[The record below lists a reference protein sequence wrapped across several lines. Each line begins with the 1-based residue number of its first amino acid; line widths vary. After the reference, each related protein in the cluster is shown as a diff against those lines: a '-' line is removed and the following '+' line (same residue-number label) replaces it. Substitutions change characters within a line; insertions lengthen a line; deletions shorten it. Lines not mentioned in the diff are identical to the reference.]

1 MEILGH
7 STIAMTMNVYSHV
20 VPEIARSA
28 ADAMD
33 ETFTGLPALGGTG

>member
-20 VPEIARSA
+20 VPEIARGA

-33 ETFTGLPALGGTG
+33 AVFAAKRAGSDRI

>member
-20 VPEIARSA
+20 VPEIARA

-33 ETFTGLPALGGTG
+33 DTFRKTAAG